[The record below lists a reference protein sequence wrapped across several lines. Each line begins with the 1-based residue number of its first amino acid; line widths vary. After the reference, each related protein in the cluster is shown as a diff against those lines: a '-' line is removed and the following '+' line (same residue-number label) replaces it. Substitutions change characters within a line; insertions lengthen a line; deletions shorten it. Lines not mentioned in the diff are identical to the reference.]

1 MIDLIRGNWNQRQRV
16 PGEVKMKFTVQR
28 DGLITDVERETT
40 SGYLALDHS
49 AQRALRLT
57 DRLPPLPFGFSDND
71 LTVHLNFQYQ
81 TSGASPGLPGTAP
94 ALSTA
99 VGPLARPAQEPVRV
113 GGDVPPPQKV
123 RNVDPVY
130 PEAAKQA
137 RVSGVVILEAFI
149 GVDGD
154 VTDVE
159 VLRSVPQ
166 LDEAAIAA
174 VRQWEYTPTVVN
186 DLRVPVVMT
195 VTVNFRLAT
204 DDDDDDVEKGTA
216 DTDPTQDPPA
226 PPSPPPPPPPPTP
239 PPAESPP
246 PPPPPPPSPPPAE

>member
-1 MIDLIRGNWNQRQRV
+1 MGIHPTVIDDV
-16 PGEVKMKFTVQR
+16 PVPVVMTVTVNFR
-28 DGLITDVERETT
+28 LATDDDDTDAETT
-40 SGYLALDHS
+40 PRSGDPNPAVP
-49 AQRALRLT
+49 T
-57 DRLPPLPFGFSDND
+57 D
-71 LTVHLNFQYQ
+71 
-81 TSGASPGLPGTAP
+81 ASQSL
-94 ALSTA
+94 
-99 VGPLARPAQEPVRV
+99 EPVRV

-137 RVSGVVILEAFI
+137 RVSGVVILEAVI